1 MGQKVNPHGFRVGV
15 INKWDSRWFVKKK
28 DFADALVEDYKIRK
42 VLLKKLKAAGVP
54 KIEIERDNA
63 KVRLHIHCAKPGIV
77 IGKGGAEI
85 EKLRTFCEKLI
96 GKPVVINIVEVKN
109 ADVNAKLVA
118 ESIAAQLEKRVS
130 FRRALKQ
137 AMGRSMKAGAKGI
150 KTQVA
155 GRLGGAEIARTEHY
169 HEGTI
174 PLQTIR
180 ANIDYGFAEAATTYG
195 IIGVKVWIYKGEVL
209 ANAPK
214 KEVKKGGNKD
224 VDAEKD

>member
-1 MGQKVNPHGFRVGV
+1 MGQKLNPHGLRVGV
-15 INKWDSRWFVKKK
+15 INNWDSRWFVKKK

-42 VLLKKLKAAGVP
+42 ILLKKLSAAGVP

-77 IGKGGAEI
+77 IGKGGTEI
-85 EKLRTFCEKLI
+85 EKLKAFCEKI
-96 GKPVVINIVEVKN
+96 IKKPVVINIVEIKN
-109 ADVNAKLVA
+109 SDLNAKLVA
-118 ESIAAQLEKRVS
+118 EGIAMQLEKRVS

-150 KTQVA
+150 KTQVS

-180 ANIDYGFAEAATTYG
+180 ADIDYGFAEAATTYG

-209 ANAPK
+209 SNAPK
-214 KEVKKGGNKD
+214 KEVSKGGNKD
-224 VDAEKD
+224 AVAEKS

>member
-1 MGQKVNPHGFRVGV
+1 MGQKVNPHGFRVGI
-15 INKWDSRWFVKKK
+15 INNWDSRWFLKKK
-28 DFADALVEDYKIRK
+28 DFADALVEDFKIRK

-54 KIEIERDNA
+54 KIEIERDN
-63 KVRLHIHCAKPGIV
+63 VRVRINIHCAKPGIV

-85 EKLRTFCEKLI
+85 EKLKVFCEKLI
-96 GKPVVINIVEVKN
+96 KKPVVINIVEIKN
-109 ADVNAKLVA
+109 ADMNAKLVA

-137 AMGRSMKAGAKGI
+137 AMGRSMKSGAKGI

-180 ANIDYGFAEAATTYG
+180 ANIDYGFAQAATTYG

-209 ANAPK
+209 MNSSR
-214 KEVKKGGNKD
+214 KEVSKGGNK
-224 VDAEKD
+224 VAVTEKN

>member
-1 MGQKVNPHGFRVGV
+1 MGQKVNPHGFRVGI
-15 INKWDSRWFVKKK
+15 INNWDSRWFLKKK
-28 DFADALVEDYKIRK
+28 DFADALVEDFKIRK
-42 VLLKKLKAAGVP
+42 VLMKKLKAAGAP
-54 KIEIERDNA
+54 KIEIERDN
-63 KVRLHIHCAKPGIV
+63 VRVRINIHCAKPGIV

-85 EKLRTFCEKLI
+85 EKLKVFCEKLI
-96 GKPVVINIVEVKN
+96 KKPVVINIIEIKN
-109 ADVNAKLVA
+109 ADMNAKLVA

-137 AMGRSMKAGAKGI
+137 AMGRSMKSGAKGI

-180 ANIDYGFAEAATTYG
+180 ANIDYGFAQAATTYG

-209 ANAPK
+209 MNSSR
-214 KEVKKGGNKD
+214 KEVSKGGNK
-224 VDAEKD
+224 VAVTEKN

>member
-1 MGQKVNPHGFRVGV
+1 MGQKVNPHGFRVGI
-15 INKWDSRWFVKKK
+15 INNWESRWFLKKK
-28 DFADALVEDYKIRK
+28 DFADALIEDFNIRK

-54 KIEIERDNA
+54 KIEIERDN
-63 KVRLHIHCAKPGIV
+63 VRVRINIHCAKPGIV
-77 IGKGGAEI
+77 IGKGGTEI
-85 EKLRTFCEKLI
+85 EKLKAFCEKLI
-96 GKPVVINIVEVKN
+96 KKPVIINIIEIKN
-109 ADVNAKLVA
+109 ADMNAKLVA

-137 AMGRSMKAGAKGI
+137 AMGRSMKSGAKGI

-180 ANIDYGFAEAATTYG
+180 ANIDYGFAQAATTYG

-209 ANAPK
+209 MNSSR
-214 KEVKKGGNKD
+214 KEVSKGGNK
-224 VDAEKD
+224 VAVTEKN

>member
-1 MGQKVNPHGFRVGV
+1 MGQKVNPHGFRVGI
-15 INKWDSRWFVKKK
+15 INNWDSRWFLKKK
-28 DFADALVEDYKIRK
+28 DFADALVEDFKIRK
-42 VLLKKLKAAGVP
+42 ILLKKLKAAGVP
-54 KIEIERDNA
+54 KIEIERDN
-63 KVRLHIHCAKPGIV
+63 VRVRINIHCAKPGIA

-85 EKLRTFCEKLI
+85 EKLKVFCEKLI
-96 GKPVVINIVEVKN
+96 KKPVVINIIEIKN
-109 ADVNAKLVA
+109 ADMNAKLVA

-137 AMGRSMKAGAKGI
+137 AMGRSMKSGAKGI

-180 ANIDYGFAEAATTYG
+180 ANIDYGFAQAATTYG

-209 ANAPK
+209 MNSSR
-214 KEVKKGGNKD
+214 KEVSKGGNK
-224 VDAEKD
+224 VAVTEKN